1 MARTSPA
8 VAVKL
13 RSEEDTRCCIFSKIR
28 MQLSSAAF
36 AVCKDNKTVSTNAP
50 AVLKYRDFFTYAFCF
65 KNQLEAVFII

>member
-1 MARTSPA
+1 MARISPA

-13 RSEEDTRCCIFSKIR
+13 KSEEDTRCCMLSKIF

-36 AVCKDNKTVSTNAP
+36 ALCKDNKTVSSKAL
-50 AVLKYRDFFTYAFCF
+50 AVLKYRDFFTYAFCL